1 MVAKEVKFS
10 VDARDSMLRGI
21 DILAHAVRVTT
32 LKLDVLV
39 VFAAMAFVSAIV
51 LGAF

>member
-1 MVAKEVKFS
+1 VG
-10 VDARDSMLRGI
+10 L
-21 DILAHAVRVTT
+21 T

>member
-1 MVAKEVKFS
+1 VQQPRRLHVG
-10 VDARDSMLRGI
+10 L
-21 DILAHAVRVTT
+21 T

-39 VFAAMAFVSAIV
+39 AFTALVFVTAIV